1 MKKIL
6 TIILLLAFGTSIQ
19 AQQNY
24 RSVKDQR
31 NKRTIMAQRQ
41 ARIDAAKAR
50 FKEQRQ
56 ERIQLN
62 RDTAR
67 ARFAQRQSRLGRRG
81 SIFVSYTRP
90 TQGHFNN
97 WDLGAQ
103 DWDYSETRR
112 YKYDS
117 LARNTQLS
125 YHDSS
130 SNDTNY
136 FVQFSYN
143 ENGMLTAQKSFF
155 MGPNNMFRVIEKDS
169 FVYHPIH
176 HDYVT
181 ENLYYFYDFG
191 QDSLL
196 LVSGDR
202 FVFTTDNNLVL
213 SRSEQIF
220 NGIDWDNVFYEEFS
234 YDNQNRLTG
243 KHMYTVNGMFYDTLS
258 RMEFSFTG
266 SQPYP
271 SLAIEYGWSN
281 DLGQYIPETKFDS
294 VTFLNFTKSF
304 ADYEL
309 FSDNFMKDAE
319 MNQLVLSTYDEST
332 QSWEL
337 DFKQTYIWE
346 SNFNQSVALLWNG
359 SNWAPFYRQSEFTDS
374 SYVARLMEDYV
385 GNSWVASI
393 RDTAF
398 TNKYGQDL
406 GESYEFFSDTE
417 QKWIISWRTK
427 TTEFYNSEDELVQT
441 ITQFWDASINEMRN
455 VYLEYFDF
463 WQLFVEEIEDNTSV
477 NTIKA
482 ASFKVYPVPFYD
494 YLTIDYDGNGPF
506 EVYLYDMSGKGKKM
520 LNERA
525 EFTTTL
531 NLSDLKT
538 GVYILSCRGLQN
550 YPVTFKVI
558 KQ

>member
-6 TIILLLAFGTSIQ
+6 TIILLLALVTSVH

-31 NKRTIMAQRQ
+31 NKRTIMLQRQ
-41 ARIDAAKAR
+41 ARIDAAKKR
-50 FKEQRQ
+50 FEQQRQ

-81 SIFVSYTRP
+81 PIYVTYTRP
-90 TQGHFNN
+90 TQGHFNY
-97 WDLGAQ
+97 WDLADQ
-103 DWDYSETRR
+103 EWDYSETRR

-130 SNDTNY
+130 INDTNY
-136 FVQFSYN
+136 FIQYAYN
-143 ENGMLTAQKSFF
+143 ENGRLTSSRSFF
-155 MGPNNMFRVIEKDS
+155 KGPNNQFRVLEIDS
-169 FVYHPIH
+169 VVYHPIH

-202 FVFTTDNNLVL
+202 YVFTTNNDLIT

-220 NGIDWDNVFYEEFS
+220 NGMNWDNVFYEEFS
-234 YDNQNRLTG
+234 YDNQNRLIG
-243 KHMYTVNGMFYDTLS
+243 KDMYAVSGLVYDTLS

-271 SLAIEYGWSN
+271 SMAIEYDWRN
-281 DLGQYIPETKFDS
+281 DLGQYVPETKFDS

-332 QSWEL
+332 QTWEL
-337 DFKQTYIWE
+337 DFKQSYTWE

-359 SNWAPFYRQSEFTDS
+359 NNWVPFYRQSEFTDS
-374 SYVARLMEDYV
+374 AYVARLMEDYV

-393 RDTAF
+393 RDTIF
-398 TNKYGQDL
+398 TNKFGQNL
-406 GESYEFFSDTE
+406 GESYEFFSDSE
-417 QKWIISWRTK
+417 QKWIISWRTI
-427 TTEFYNSEDELVQT
+427 TTEFYNSEEELVQT
-441 ITQFWDASINEMRN
+441 ITQFWDASINQMRN
-455 VYLEYFDF
+455 IYLEYFDF

-477 NTIKA
+477 NKIKEYN
-482 ASFKVYPVPFYD
+482 FNIYPVPFSD

-506 EVYLYDMSGKGKKM
+506 EVYVYDMSGKGKKI

-525 EFTTTL
+525 DFTTTL
-531 NLSDLKT
+531 NLSDLKP
-538 GVYILSCRGLQN
+538 GVYILVCRGLQN